1 MAAVSLNGMN
11 TLLSNGV
18 STLFI
23 SSKPTFIDGSKS
35 LPRNQSECIILE
47 ICVLIILYYFMNC
60 LQSKSYLQRF
70 ATYLAVSINLCEKLV
85 SSLELPITFDD
96 SFKDIPV
103 AFFITDFNL
112 LR

>member
-1 MAAVSLNGMN
+1 
-11 TLLSNGV
+11 
-18 STLFI
+18 
-23 SSKPTFIDGSKS
+23 
-35 LPRNQSECIILE
+35 
-47 ICVLIILYYFMNC
+47 MNC

-70 ATYLAVSINLCEKLV
+70 ATCLAVSINLCEKLA

-112 LR
+112 LRGQFDDFTFKLLYSVILY